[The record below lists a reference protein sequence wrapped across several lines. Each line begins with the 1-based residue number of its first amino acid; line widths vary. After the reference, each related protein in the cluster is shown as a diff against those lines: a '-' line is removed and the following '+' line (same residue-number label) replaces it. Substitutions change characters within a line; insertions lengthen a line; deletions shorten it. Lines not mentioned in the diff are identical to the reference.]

1 MGRFFDIDSPIMRGL
16 TRLADVMWLNILTL
30 IFALPLIIEQ
40 YFFLGAGVIMPLLTE
55 GAKFDFDLFLS
66 SLLWAWIFGIICSA
80 ILGPA
85 CTAMHYVL
93 LKMVRDED
101 SYITKSY
108 FKSFKENFKQ
118 GIILQIIKFAV
129 GGMLVLD
136 YFIARKWN
144 TIYAYVVIGM
154 GIILYIASLYIFPI
168 LSRFENK
175 TRTTI
180 KNSFLMAI
188 LALPRS
194 FAMTVISLMPVLVLY
209 FFDLKALPLLIIIGF
224 AGPSYVNAML
234 YSKTFKRFEPE
245 EENLSEEEELNNA
258 IKKLDEE

>member
-1 MGRFFDIDSPIMRGL
+1 MGRFFDIESPLMRGL

-30 IFALPLIIEQ
+30 IFAVPFILEQ
-40 YFFLGAGVIMPLLTE
+40 IFFLGPAIGPIMTE
-55 GAKFDFDLFLS
+55 GATFDYDIFLNGI
-66 SLLWAWIFGIICSA
+66 LWAWLFGIIFSS

-101 SYITKSY
+101 SYITKSF

-118 GIILQIIKFAV
+118 GLILQIIKFAI
-129 GGMLVLD
+129 GGVIVFDFFMLRRNGS
-136 YFIARKWN
+136 I
-144 TIYAYVVIGM
+144 ISYVILGM
-154 GIILYIASLYIFPI
+154 GVILYIAGLYVFPI
-168 LSRFENK
+168 LSRFINN

-188 LALPRS
+188 IALPKS
-194 FAMTVISLMPVLVLY
+194 IAMAVISLVPAVVLY
-209 FFDLKALPLLIIIGF
+209 FFDMKALPIIVLVGV
-224 AGPSYVNAML
+224 AGPSYLNAML
-234 YSKTFKRFEPE
+234 YNETFKRFEPKE
-245 EENLSEEEELNNA
+245 EELTEEEELDKA

>member
-1 MGRFFDIDSPIMRGL
+1 MGRFFDIDSPVMRAL

-30 IFALPLIIEQ
+30 IFAIPLIIEQ
-40 YFFLGAGVIMPLLTE
+40 LFFLGPAIGPLMTE
-55 GAKFDFDLFLS
+55 GAEFDYSIFLNGI
-66 SLLWAWIFGIICSA
+66 LWAWIFGIICSS

-118 GIILQIIKFAV
+118 GLILQVIKFFV

-136 YFIARKWN
+136 FFILRARGGVLC
-144 TIYAYVVIGM
+144 YVVLGM
-154 GIILYIASLYIFPI
+154 AVILYVASLYVFPI

-188 LALPRS
+188 IALPRS
-194 FAMTVISLMPVLVLY
+194 VAMTVISLMPALLLY
-209 FFDLKALPLLIIIGF
+209 FFDLKVLPILILIGV

-234 YSKTFKRFEPE
+234 YSVTFKRFEPE
-245 EENLSEEEELNNA
+245 EEELTEEEELSNA